1 MQEERLQ
8 PVGTEEGEEEAVVVV
23 VVAAVVEVER
33 MMKSTAER

>member
-23 VVAAVVEVER
+23 VAAVVEVER